1 MRALKMSEKIADFL
15 SSIQQGLVTSNYVSL
30 HDFISIVTSMI
41 DVAES
46 SDGFTVPIRTGLKKI
61 DVNAAE
67 LTCLAVDSLNRFRES
82 EIDVSVIEAA
92 KSDVFLAFSQASQR
106 RAALNMPL
114 NLEGTVPINQN
125 EITIAAYLGALEWDK
140 AKNKHVTSFMRSPDT
155 HPLVNAIVLS
165 NSTEDVA
172 TVFLASRFTAF
183 DSQSTRTITQHLADE
198 NIQADIFLKPLLHAA
213 LTMCE
218 SQTGVTEKVL
228 LETMTVCE
236 PYIDKASV
244 DLFLDSEL
252 NLTIRL
258 ESCLESITPPKEL
271 ETYAK
276 ELKSRKLFLIAEKGA
291 EETRKNTSNA
301 DMEQA
306 EQFVETFNTKLR
318 F

>member
-1 MRALKMSEKIADFL
+1 MSEKIVDFL
-15 SSIQQGLVTSNYVSL
+15 SGIQQGLVTSNYVSL
-30 HDFISIVTSMI
+30 HDFISIVTGMI

-46 SDGFTVPIRTGLKKI
+46 SDDFTVPIRAGLKKI
-61 DVNAAE
+61 NVSTSE
-67 LTCLAVDSLNRFRES
+67 LTCLAVDSLNGFREGGL
-82 EIDVSVIEAA
+82 DVGVIEAA
-92 KSDVFLAFSQASQR
+92 KSDVFLAFSLACQR

-114 NLEGTVPINQN
+114 NLKGTVSINQN
-125 EITIAAYLGALEWDK
+125 EVSTASYLGALEWDK
-140 AKNKHVTSFMRSPDT
+140 AKNKHITSFKSSPDT
-155 HPLVNAIVLS
+155 HPLINAIVQT
-165 NSTEDVA
+165 NVTEDVA
-172 TVFLASRFTAF
+172 VDFLASRFAAY
-183 DSQSTRTITQHLADE
+183 DSQSTSAVTQYLADK
-198 NIQADIFLKPLLHAA
+198 NVQADIFLKPLLHTA

-218 SQTGVTEKVL
+218 NQQGETEKVL

-244 DLFLDSEL
+244 DFFLDSEL

-258 ESCLESITPPKEL
+258 ESCLENITPPKEL

-291 EETRKNTSNA
+291 EETRKNTSSA